1 MAAEKRNIE
10 KIEVEEVENC
20 SLHEHD
26 HNEYEHHDHH
36 DHEHEHHHDHDDDDD
51 DDDECCCH
59 HHEHGHHE
67 HHHHHDDDD
76 DDDDECDEE
85 EGCCCHHHH
94 GHHEHGH
101 EHGEEEEGGLP
112 KIIVAAVLFVLAIL
126 LEKLPVFAL
135 GGPVCG
141 GNEKIFLAVR
151 VVFMALYFVAY
162 VLVGKHVIMEAV
174 EGLLHGSVFNEEFLM
189 ALATVGAIV
198 MGEYSEAVAVM
209 ILFQLG
215 EYLEGLAMDRS
226 RRSIKNLLDIR
237 PDCANV
243 KRDGQLVEV
252 RAEEVK
258 IGDTIVIKPGERVPL
273 DGVVLSGK
281 SFVDT
286 SALTGESVPRE
297 IFEGNDILSGFVNN
311 GGVLEVEVK
320 KSFGESTVSRVLNLV
335 EKAQSKKAKSEKFIS
350 RFAKYY
356 TPLVCLV
363 ALLVA
368 VIPPLVLMLGGHTG
382 SGIWKTWVYRALE
395 ILVVSCPCA
404 LVISVPLSFFA
415 GIGLASEKGILIK
428 GSNYIEMLKNAG
440 TAVFDKTGTLTKGV
454 FEVTDVHLASPDKM
468 DRDTLIALA
477 THAEYYSEHPISLS
491 LKKAHHCDECGKL
504 EIGQT
509 EEIRGQGIRC
519 RLGDKTVL
527 AGNMRLMENQ
537 NVSGIVECHEN
548 DAGTIIH
555 VALDGNYMGHI
566 IVSDV
571 AKDDAAGLS
580 SDLKKLGVKKTV
592 MLTGDSKSAADA
604 AAKSLGID
612 SYFAELLPDDKVS
625 KVEELIAENKGSG
638 RTLVFVGDGINDA
651 PVLSRSDVGIAMGG
665 IGSDAAIEAADV
677 VIMDDKPGKIATAIR
692 VCRKTMSTVYQ
703 NVIFSLGVKTA
714 IMVLCALGIANMWLA
729 VFGDVG
735 VTMLAV
741 LNAMRLLW
749 SGRKNA
755 SL

>member
-1 MAAEKRNIE
+1 MAAEKKDIE
-10 KIEVEEVENC
+10 KIKVEEVEDC

-26 HNEYEHHDHH
+26 EHEHEHHHE
-36 DHEHEHHHDHDDDDD
+36 HEHEHHHDEHHHDEHHHDEHHHHHEHD

-59 HHEHGHHE
+59 HH
-67 HHHHHDDDD
+67 HHDDDD
-76 DDDDECDEE
+76 EDEDED

-94 GHHEHGH
+94 GHEHNH
-101 EHGEEEEGGLP
+101 DEEEGGLP

-135 GGPVCG
+135 AGPVCG
-141 GNEKIFLAVR
+141 GNEKIYLALR
-151 VVFMALYFVAY
+151 IVFMALYFVSY
-162 VLVGKHVIMEAV
+162 VLVGKHVIVEAV
-174 EGLLHGSVFNEEFLM
+174 EGLVHGSVFNEEFLM

-237 PDCANV
+237 PDKANV
-243 KRDGQLVEV
+243 KKNGEIIECM
-252 RAEEVK
+252 AEDVK
-258 IGDTIVIKPGERVPL
+258 VGDVIVVKPGERVPL

-286 SALTGESVPRE
+286 SALSGESVPRE
-297 IFEGNDILSGFVNN
+297 IFEGDEILSGFVNTS
-311 GGVLEVEVK
+311 GVLEVQVK
-320 KSFGESTVSRVLNLV
+320 KSFGESTVSRVLKLV

-350 RFAKYY
+350 RFAKVY

-368 VIPPLVLMLGGHTG
+368 VIPPLVLMFGGRAVDG
-382 SGIWKTWVYRALE
+382 MWKTWIYRALE

-477 THAEYYSEHPISLS
+477 THAEYYSEHPISRS
-491 LKKAHHCDECGKL
+491 LKKIHHCDECDNLK
-504 EIGQT
+504 IDST

-519 RLGDKTVL
+519 TLDGKTVL
-527 AGNMRLMENQ
+527 AGNMKLMENQ
-537 NVSGIVECHEN
+537 DVSGIVECHEN
-548 DAGTIIH
+548 DGGTIIH
-555 VALDGNYMGHI
+555 VALDGIYMGHI
-566 IVSDV
+566 IISDV
-571 AKDDAAGLS
+571 AKDDAVTLS

-612 SYFAELLPDDKVS
+612 SYYAELMPDDKVS

-638 RTLVFVGDGINDA
+638 KTLIFVGDGINDA

-665 IGSDAAIEAADV
+665 MGSDAAIEAADV
-677 VIMDDKPGKIATAIR
+677 VIMDDKPGKIASAIR
-692 VCRKTMSTVYQ
+692 VCRKTMGTVWQ

-749 SGRKNA
+749 GGRKDGRI
-755 SL
+755 